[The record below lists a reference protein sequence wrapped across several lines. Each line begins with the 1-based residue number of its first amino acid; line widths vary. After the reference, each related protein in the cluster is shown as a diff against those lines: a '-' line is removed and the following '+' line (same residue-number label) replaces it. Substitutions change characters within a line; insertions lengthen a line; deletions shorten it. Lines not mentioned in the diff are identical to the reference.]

1 MAEIIKMKRGIC
13 VLCFVCF
20 IGLVSG
26 LDAESMVGFVGEGG
40 VTSEMLQLGGGGW
53 GVGVLS
59 ESFGFTISG
68 VEVFIC

>member
-40 VTSEMLQLGGGGW
+40 VTSEMLQLGVGGW
-53 GVGVLS
+53 RLGH
-59 ESFGFTISG
+59 
-68 VEVFIC
+68 